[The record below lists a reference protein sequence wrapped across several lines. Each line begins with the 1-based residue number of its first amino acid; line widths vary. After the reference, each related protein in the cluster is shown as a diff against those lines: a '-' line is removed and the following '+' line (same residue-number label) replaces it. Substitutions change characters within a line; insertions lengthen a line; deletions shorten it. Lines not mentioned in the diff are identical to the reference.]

1 MKAAITRGPKQ
12 CRELSEGA
20 RMISF
25 ALTEQQEIAC
35 SVVADFALSVLAPA
49 ARAADEANELPTSI
63 MSPVWDLGLV
73 QAAADREAGSS
84 EQPTVQ
90 NALLL
95 EELARGDAT
104 AALAIA
110 APLGFVKAIAEQG
123 SERQRHDL
131 LPLFLRNQPNY
142 SAIGHV
148 DSGWFNGAGRSMKA
162 LKSENG
168 YRLSGAK
175 ALVPMAAQCSHV
187 LVLAKCD
194 GTDEAFIVPTHEAGV
209 KISAPRETLGL
220 RASAMADIAM
230 ENVFVPA
237 NLRLGENAGA
247 NVQRIIDSSR
257 VALSAILTGLSRAVF
272 DTALPYTKERVVHG
286 EAIARKQG
294 IAFKLADMHIALGSM
309 RWMGLKAAAELDAG
323 PTALRSARLAQ
334 LFATDAAMRIADEG
348 LQVFGGHGFTR
359 DLPLEMWYRNARSLS
374 VLDGLIGA

>member
-1 MKAAITRGPKQ
+1 
-12 CRELSEGA
+12 
-20 RMISF
+20 MISF

-49 ARAADEANELPTSI
+49 ARAADETGALPASL
-63 MSPVWDLGLV
+63 MSAVWELGLA
-73 QAAADREAGSS
+73 QAVADTEAGPS

-95 EELARGDAT
+95 EELARGDA
-104 AALAIA
+104 AVALAIA
-110 APLGFVKAIAEQG
+110 APLGFAKAVAEQG
-123 SERQRHDL
+123 SERQRHEL
-131 LPLFLRNQPNY
+131 LPLFLRDEPNY

-148 DSGWFNGAGRSMKA
+148 DAGWFHGAGQPMKA
-162 LKSENG
+162 VKAETG
-168 YRLSGAK
+168 YRLLGAK
-175 ALVPMAAQCSHV
+175 ALVPMAAQCSHL
-187 LVLAKCD
+187 LVLATCD
-194 GTDEAFIVPTHEAGV
+194 GADEAFIVPTREAGV
-209 KISAPRETLGL
+209 SISASKQTLGL

-237 NLRLGENAGA
+237 TMRLGENAGA

-272 DTALPYTKERVVHG
+272 DTTLPYTKERVVHG
-286 EAIARKQG
+286 EAIARKQS

-309 RWMGLKAAAELDAG
+309 RWMGLKAAAELDAA
-323 PTALRSARLAQ
+323 PSAQRSARLAQ